1 MSGLLGRLADLAG
14 RSLAGARA
22 QPPARPG
29 GEQTVVDARP
39 EDERKTADAHP
50 DASSAPAWALARP
63 RQASDPGD
71 EAAHIRAPAASE
83 RGARE
88 AVSRKTSGEERPMA
102 PAPGS
107 TVQPTDGGPTWP
119 TAEANAPTNEAG
131 AAETDVRIEAPEPPK
146 ADAGPSLPSRD
157 RTARPLERAPDP
169 ALLSSTEENQTQAGA
184 RPGLLRDVEVRVVS
198 PLNAALGA
206 PIRPRPG
213 DPPPELQERWRELGA
228 RLRSTHPPTG
238 SGAEPGEVRKRQT
251 AWLELA
257 APPLVPH
264 AHRQAQLA
272 TNQRETAPPRP
283 ELIIRH
289 LEIRIVAAAN
299 EAAPAAESRPPDRL
313 AGAWQSAARR
323 YLRL

>member
-39 EDERKTADAHP
+39 EDERTTADAHP
-50 DASSAPAWALARP
+50 DVSSAPAWALVGA

-71 EAAHIRAPAASE
+71 EAAHISAPAASE
-83 RGARE
+83 RGASE
-88 AVSRKTSGEERPMA
+88 AVSREVGKERPVA

-107 TVQPTDGGPTWP
+107 APQPTEAGPTWP
-119 TAEANAPTNEAG
+119 TTEANAPTNEAG
-131 AAETDVRIEAPEPPK
+131 AAETDVRIEAPEPPG
-146 ADAGPSLPSRD
+146 ADAGPSLPIQD
-157 RTARPLERAPDP
+157 RTARPPERAPDP
-169 ALLSSTEENQTQAGA
+169 ALLSSTEEDQTQAGA

-238 SGAEPGEVRKRQT
+238 SGAEPEEVRKGQT
-251 AWLELA
+251 AWPELA